1 MQYIAEIEAMIC
13 LLPNCAYLSETTRML
28 EIHRALRERGAA
40 VRMATHGGVHENLL
54 RAADVEYDVVGP
66 PMSAERSAAFVRSA
80 VGAGPVDQSMYTDDE
95 LRSYVLAEA
104 AYFSANR
111 VTVAVTGFTLTALL
125 STRLAGIPLVTEH
138 AGSFVP
144 PVFERGILPAPG
156 NLPWLLGGPLP
167 RRVINRALPRLR
179 YYCAGF
185 NRIAAELG
193 VEGVPSLPAL
203 LLGDLTLV
211 PEIPQVVGVSSSDL
225 AAWSPRGR
233 SAYRRG
239 TTLRYTG
246 PLYAHLDIPLPERVA
261 RFLDSPGPVVYVAL
275 TSTGPELIREVIGA
289 LAEVDARILV
299 AATVHDLA
307 DLASDRVM
315 VESVLPSHLVMPHVD
330 LAVVTGGQGSMQTA
344 MASGT
349 PALGIPLQPEQDLN
363 VVLLERIGAAHRI
376 PPRRAG
382 TPRLATLVRRML
394 ADDRYRQAAR
404 GVQRLYAGV
413 DGPALAAEA
422 IMELAAAPSPIQGR

>member
-1 MQYIAEIEAMIC
+1 MIC

-54 RAADVEYDVVGP
+54 RAAGVEYDVVGQ

-80 VGAGPVDQSMYTDDE
+80 IGVGPVDQSMYTDEE

-104 AYFSANR
+104 DYFSVNR
-111 VTVAVTGFTLTALL
+111 VTVAATGFTLTALL

-138 AGSFVP
+138 AGNFVP
-144 PVFERGILPAPG
+144 PVFERGLLPTPS
-156 NLPWLLGGPLP
+156 NLPRLLGGPLP
-167 RRVINRALPRLR
+167 RWVINRAIPRLR
-179 YYCAGF
+179 YHCAGF

-211 PEIPQVVGVSSSDL
+211 PEIPQVAGVSSPDM
-225 AAWSPRGR
+225 AAWSPRGT
-233 SAYRRG
+233 SGYRQG
-239 TTLRYTG
+239 TTLRSTG

-261 RFLDSPGPVVYVAL
+261 LFLDPPGPVIYVAL
-275 TSTGPELIREVIGA
+275 TSTGPELIRDVIGA
-289 LAEVDARILV
+289 LAGVDARILV

-349 PALGIPLQPEQDLN
+349 PTLGIPLQPEQDLN
-363 VVLLERIGAAHRI
+363 VVLLERHGAAHRI

-382 TPRLATLVRRML
+382 TPKLATLARRML

-404 GVQRLYAGV
+404 RIQRLYASV
-413 DGPALAAEA
+413 DGPARAAEA
-422 IMELAAAPSPIQGR
+422 IMELATTPSPIQGR

>member
-1 MQYIAEIEAMIC
+1 
-13 LLPNCAYLSETTRML
+13 ML

-40 VRMATHGGVHENLL
+40 VRIATHGGVHESAL
-54 RAADVEYDVVGP
+54 RAAGVEYDLVGQ
-66 PMSAERSAAFVRSA
+66 PMNAERSAAFVRSA
-80 VGAGPVDQSMYTDDE
+80 VGLGPVDQSMYTDDE

-104 AYFSANR
+104 DYFSANR

-144 PVFERGILPAPG
+144 PVFERGLVPAPG
-156 NLPWLLGGPLP
+156 SLPRLLGGTLP
-167 RRVINRALPRLR
+167 RWAINCAIPRLR
-179 YYCAGF
+179 YHCAGF

-193 VEGVPSLPAL
+193 VEGVPSLLAL

-211 PEIPQVVGVSSSDL
+211 PEIPQVVGISAPDM
-225 AAWSPRGR
+225 AAWRPRGR
-233 SAYRRG
+233 SRYRQG

-246 PLYAHLDIPLPERVA
+246 PLYAHLDIPVPERVA
-261 RFLDSPGPVVYVAL
+261 SSLHLPGPVIYVAL
-275 TSTGPELIREVIGA
+275 TSTGPELIRDVIGA
-289 LAEVDARILV
+289 LAGVDARILV

-349 PALGIPLQPEQDLN
+349 PALGIPLHSEQDLN
-363 VVLLERIGAAHRI
+363 VALLERHGAAHRI
-376 PPRRAG
+376 PPRHAG
-382 TPRLATLVRRML
+382 TAKLATLARLML
-394 ADDRYRQAAR
+394 ADDRYRQAAQR
-404 GVQRLYAGV
+404 IQRLYDDV
-413 DGPALAAEA
+413 DGPARAAEA
-422 IMELAAAPSPIQGR
+422 ILQLATAPSPIQGR

>member
-1 MQYIAEIEAMIC
+1 MIC

-40 VRMATHGGVHENLL
+40 VRIATHGGVHESVL
-54 RAADVEYDVVGP
+54 RAAGVEYDVVGQ
-66 PMSAERSAAFVRSA
+66 PMDAERSAAFVRSA
-80 VGAGPVDQSMYTDDE
+80 IGLGSVDQSMYSDDE

-104 AYFSANR
+104 GYFSANR

-144 PVFERGILPAPG
+144 PVFERGLVPAPG
-156 NLPWLLGGPLP
+156 GLPRLLGGALP
-167 RRVINRALPRLR
+167 RWAINRAIPRLR
-179 YYCAGF
+179 YHCAGF

-193 VEGVPSLPAL
+193 VEGLPSLLAL

-211 PEIPQVVGVSSSDL
+211 PEIPQVVGISAPDM

-233 SAYRRG
+233 SRYRQG

-246 PLYAHLDIPLPERVA
+246 PLFAHLDIPLPERVA
-261 RFLDSPGPVVYVAL
+261 SFLHPPGPVIYVAL
-275 TSTGPELIREVIGA
+275 TSTGPELIRDVIGA
-289 LAEVDARILV
+289 LAGVDARILV

-349 PALGIPLQPEQDLN
+349 PALGIPLHSEQDLN
-363 VVLLERIGAAHRI
+363 VALLERQGAAHRI
-376 PPRRAG
+376 PPRHAG
-382 TPRLATLVRRML
+382 TAKLATLARLML
-394 ADDRYRQAAR
+394 ADDRYRQAAQR
-404 GVQRLYAGV
+404 IQRLYDDV
-413 DGPALAAEA
+413 DGPARAAEA
-422 IMELAAAPSPIQGR
+422 ILQLATAPSPIQGR